1 MKKNERPWYQSNT
14 MNYVLLGAATVALVI
29 NVSNIVS
36 LLDIA
41 AKADK
46 E

>member
-1 MKKNERPWYQSNT
+1 MKKNERPWYLSNA
-14 MNYVLLGAATVALVI
+14 MNYALLGAATVALVI
-29 NVSNIVS
+29 NVSNIVT
-36 LLDIA
+36 LLDVA